1 MREFDPISQIYPPPK
16 EPRAVGRNIRT
27 IQNRL
32 VASERTREFYDGDR
46 NNGYGGYKYDGRWQP
61 IAKKLYETYQLNPQS
76 KVLQLAS
83 EKGFLLNDF
92 KTAYPEMSL
101 TGLEMSDYAIS
112 ETMPLVKPFVS
123 KGIYTELPYADHV
136 FDLVIA
142 IGVVYIFNLTD
153 AVKCLREIQRVSKG
167 KSFINLSTYETE
179 EEYWLFKDWSLLGA
193 TMLKP
198 QEWREVMAYAGY
210 TGDYAFT
217 GAKKLNLIRK
227 D

>member
-16 EPRAVGRNIRT
+16 EPRLVGRGIRT

-32 VASERTREFYDGDR
+32 IAAEREKEFYDGDR
-46 NNGYGGYKYDGRWQP
+46 NNGYGGYRYDGRWKP
-61 IAKKLYETYQLNPQS
+61 IAKNLFETYQLKPNS
-76 KVLQLAS
+76 KVLQLAC

-92 KTAYPEMSL
+92 KEAYPDLSVTGIEMSR
-101 TGLEMSDYAIS
+101 YAIA
-112 ETMPLVKPFVS
+112 ETMPLVKPYVS
-123 KGIYTELPYADHV
+123 LGNFTELPFPDQV

-142 IGVVYIFNLTD
+142 VGVVYIFNLTD
-153 AVKCLREIQRVSKG
+153 AVKCLKEIQRVAKG
-167 KSFINLSTYETE
+167 KSFVNLATYETE

-193 TMLKP
+193 TMLRP
-198 QEWREVMAYAGY
+198 EEWREVLKYAGY

-217 GAKKLNLIRK
+217 GAKKLNLARK